1 MTMPVGGGAERYA
14 KQYELA
20 RCVYA
25 CHQVMQATQGS
36 ALHSAAA
43 AQLSEATRRFVE
55 AGGIVKTGVG
65 PLGDKGPRL
74 FLADGREIPYRA
86 GQALVE
92 GYAQAIQR

>member
-1 MTMPVGGGAERYA
+1 MTMPAGGGAERYA

-36 ALHSAAA
+36 ALHNAAVR
-43 AQLSEATRRFVE
+43 QLSEATQRFVD
-55 AGGIVKTGVG
+55 AGGIAETGVS
-65 PLGDKGPRL
+65 PLGDKVPRL
-74 FLADGREIPYRA
+74 SLANGREVPYTA

-92 GYAQAIQR
+92 VYAQAIQR